1 MTSFQLFEAIGNI
14 DELLISEVN
23 NKSNKKQRKIYTAV
37 VLAACAMLAICI
49 FPKWEKIYQNHT
61 GSQVHEI
68 ADQTPTETPQGKE
81 SEKKALDNVVIN
93 NIDSLHSK
101 AKFGGRLKE
110 VSEKQWQKQYG
121 TEDFLEAHKKKYELS
136 YSKTKEILYG
146 VVSLELSKNH
156 VVQILVNDGEMLDSS
171 FKELKT
177 TRIGNNEVAI
187 CRINNENDDGNF
199 CAIINGDKAIYTIE
213 ESDEITE
220 NQFVLLLKEIFEIK

>member
-23 NKSNKKQRKIYTAV
+23 NKSYKKQREIYTTV
-37 VLAACAMLAICI
+37 VVTACAMLAIFI
-49 FPKWEKIYQNHT
+49 FAKREQIYQNHT

-68 ADQTPTETPQGKE
+68 ADHTPTETPQGKE

-199 CAIINGDKAIYTIE
+199 CAIINGDNAVYTIE

-220 NQFVLLLKEIFEIK
+220 NQFVVLLKEIFEIK